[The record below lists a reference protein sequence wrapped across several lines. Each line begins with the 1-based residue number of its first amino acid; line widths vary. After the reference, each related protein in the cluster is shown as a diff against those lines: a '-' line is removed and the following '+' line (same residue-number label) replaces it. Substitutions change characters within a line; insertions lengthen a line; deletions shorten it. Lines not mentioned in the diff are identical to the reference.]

1 MALKRLLMK
10 FLYLG
15 EKNIGSL
22 GIVHIIEANYQ
33 DSTIVLK
40 SIEECIESTIAE
52 SYDICIIDGKKLDDM
67 PLTSLKKFAAVTNIP
82 LLILAKKDQGIYKFI
97 NHLNNV
103 RGMIEFESGVELFL
117 NAINVVRS
125 GGYCYSWD
133 IYALKNNN
141 SALFNEEYCESVG
154 LTRRE
159 MEILK
164 MYLDGATNKEIS
176 VKLSRS
182 QKTISAHKS
191 NILRKIGIKRLP
203 VSSFKME
210 CMEVGC

>member
-1 MALKRLLMK
+1 MK
-10 FLYLG
+10 VLYLG

-22 GIVHIIEANYQ
+22 GIIRIIETSYPE
-33 DSTIVLK
+33 SSIILK
-40 SIEECIESTIAE
+40 GVEECSNKALSEP
-52 SYDICIIDGKKLDDM
+52 YDICIIDGKKLDTQ
-67 PLTSLKKFAAVTNIP
+67 PVENFKKLMLMSSVP
-82 LLILAKKDQGIYKFI
+82 VLILAKKEQSLHKFF

-103 RGMIEFESGVELFL
+103 RGVIEYESGVEFFL
-117 NAINVVRS
+117 NAINMVLA

-133 IYALKNNN
+133 IYSLKNDN
-141 SALFNEEYCESVG
+141 SELFNEEYFESVG

-176 VKLSRS
+176 IKLSRS

-191 NILRKIGIKRLP
+191 NILRKIGTKRLP
-203 VSSFKME
+203 ITPAH
-210 CMEVGC
+210 

>member
-1 MALKRLLMK
+1 MK
-10 FLYLG
+10 VLYLG

-22 GIVHIIEANYQ
+22 GVVRIIESSY
-33 DSTIVLK
+33 SESSIILK
-40 SIEECIESTIAE
+40 SMEECTNKALPEP
-52 SYDICIIDGKKLDDM
+52 YDICIIDGKKLDAKSVEDFKKLM
-67 PLTSLKKFAAVTNIP
+67 LTSNVPI
-82 LLILAKKDQGIYKFI
+82 LILAKKEQSLHKFF

-103 RGMIEFESGVELFL
+103 RGVIEYESGVEFFL
-117 NAINVVRS
+117 NAINVVLA

-133 IYALKNNN
+133 IYSLKHDN
-141 SALFNEEYCESVG
+141 SELFNEEYFESVG

-176 VKLSRS
+176 IKLSRS

-191 NILRKIGIKRLP
+191 NILRKIGTKRLP
-203 VSSFKME
+203 VSLTH
-210 CMEVGC
+210 

>member
-1 MALKRLLMK
+1 MNV
-10 FLYLG
+10 LYLG

-22 GIVHIIEANYQ
+22 GIIRIVETSYPESN
-33 DSTIVLK
+33 IVLK
-40 SIEECIESTIAE
+40 GVEDFTSKILSG
-52 SYDICIIDGKKLDDM
+52 SYDICIIDGKKLEEL
-67 PLTSLKKFAAVTNIP
+67 PLTSYKKLLLMPEVPI
-82 LLILAKKDQGIYKFI
+82 LILAKKDQPLHKFL
-97 NHLNNV
+97 NHLSNV
-103 RGMIEFESGVELFL
+103 RGVIEYDSGVEFFL
-117 NAINVVRS
+117 NAINVVLT

-141 SALFNEEYCESVG
+141 FALFNEEYCDSVG

-159 MEILK
+159 VEILK

-191 NILRKIGIKRLP
+191 NILRKIGTKRLP
-203 VSSFKME
+203 ASSFRFE
-210 CMEVGC
+210 CMG

>member
-1 MALKRLLMK
+1 MNV
-10 FLYLG
+10 LYLG

-22 GIVHIIEANYQ
+22 GIIRIVETSYPESN
-33 DSTIVLK
+33 IVLK
-40 SIEECIESTIAE
+40 SVEECTSKILSEF
-52 SYDICIIDGKKLDDM
+52 YDICIIDGKKLEATPLSSFQKFLLM
-67 PLTSLKKFAAVTNIP
+67 PNVPI
-82 LLILAKKDQGIYKFI
+82 LILAKKEQPLHKY
-97 NHLNNV
+97 LNYLSNV
-103 RGMIEFESGVELFL
+103 RGMIEYESGVEFFL
-117 NAINVVRS
+117 NAINVVQT

-133 IYALKNNN
+133 IYALKSNN

-191 NILRKIGIKRLP
+191 NILRKIGTKRLP
-203 VSSFKME
+203 ASSFRME
-210 CMEVGC
+210 SMGHQG

>member
-1 MALKRLLMK
+1 MNV
-10 FLYLG
+10 LYMG

-22 GIVHIIEANYQ
+22 GVIRIIETSYPE
-33 DSTIVLK
+33 SKIVLK
-40 SIEECIESTIAE
+40 SLDECADKSLSG
-52 SYDICIIDGKKLDDM
+52 SYDICIIDGKKLDAM
-67 PLTSLKKFAAVTNIP
+67 PLISLKKLLLIP
-82 LLILAKKDQGIYKFI
+82 DVPILILAKKDQPLHKFL
-97 NHLNNV
+97 NHLSNV
-103 RGMIEFESGVELFL
+103 RGVIEYESGVDFFL
-117 NAINVVRS
+117 NAINVVRI

-159 MEILK
+159 IEILK
-164 MYLDGATNKEIS
+164 LYLDGATNKEIS

-191 NILRKIGIKRLP
+191 NILRKIGTKRLP
-203 VSSFKME
+203 ASSFSME
-210 CMEVGC
+210 CMR